1 MDENFKFVFFR
12 FFSSSLGSHT
22 LATPPEGESKKT
34 ADCITKQAKPAR
46 RGKQEYCGRR
56 ATPLTG
62 IAFKRQRGK
71 DSRNRSFF
79 RAFRL
84 SKKNRK

>member
-22 LATPPEGESKKT
+22 LATLPEGESKKT
-34 ADCITKQAKPAR
+34 TDCITKQAKPAR
-46 RGKQEYCGRR
+46 RGKQENRGRR
-56 ATPLTG
+56 ATLLTG
-62 IAFKRQRGK
+62 IAFKRQRDK
-71 DSRNRSFF
+71 DFRYRSFF

-84 SKKNRK
+84 SEKNRK